1 MIEKIFG
8 WMVLTI
14 LTGIATARLYGLI
27 DPRLPTGNSHAMLSC
42 MFVVVTW
49 SSLTWSLRRF
59 ASVSLLDL
67 FPAFWW

>member
-8 WMVLTI
+8 WMVLMI

-27 DPRLPTGNSHAMLSC
+27 DPLLPIGNSHAMLSC